1 MIQLPQK
8 LLLEVTA
15 TCNFRCPFCFCVW
28 NEYPQLAE
36 PELDTESWKDIIG
49 ECAKR
54 GVNDLTF
61 TGGEATTREDIWE
74 LMDYA
79 RTAIPLGRLS
89 LFTNG
94 SLMTEKRIKWCHEK
108 RIHLGTSLQGLK
120 TYGRQTGTRR
130 SYERLLSFI
139 ARGAEL
145 LWPVDVSITVSKI
158 NLSEIADVYS
168 AAVLSRA
175 KCIQLN
181 PTMVEGRLRSRPD
194 LALTPAE
201 WEDVKSAIN
210 KIPDGGVPR
219 YFSDEIICDCRQQ
232 PSTFQRMF
240 GKVQAQPCPAG
251 KSFGVIGPSGLFR
264 KCLHTV
270 ENMEWR

>member
-1 MIQLPQK
+1 MIALPKK

-15 TCNFRCPFCFCVW
+15 KCNFRCPFCYCVW
-28 NEYPQLAE
+28 HELPQLAE
-36 PELDTESWKDIIG
+36 PELDTDAWKGIID
-49 ECAKR
+49 ECAER
-54 GVNDLTF
+54 GVNDITF

-74 LMDYA
+74 LMEHA
-79 RTAIPLGRLS
+79 REVRPLGRLS

-94 SLMTEKRIKWCHEK
+94 SLMTETRIKWCRER
-108 RIHLGTSLQGLK
+108 RINLGTSLQGLK

-130 SYERLLSFI
+130 SYERVLSFI

-145 LWPVDVSITVSKI
+145 FCPVDVSITVSRI
-158 NLSEIADVYS
+158 NLYEIADIYS

-175 KCIQLN
+175 RCIQLN
-181 PTMVEGRLRSRPD
+181 PTMVEGSLRSRPD

-210 KIPDGGVPR
+210 KIPDGGIPR

-232 PSTFQRMF
+232 PSAFQRMF
-240 GKVQAQPCPAG
+240 GKKQPQPCPAG
-251 KSFGVIGPSGLFR
+251 TSFGVIGPSGQFR

-270 ENMEWR
+270 ENMQWR